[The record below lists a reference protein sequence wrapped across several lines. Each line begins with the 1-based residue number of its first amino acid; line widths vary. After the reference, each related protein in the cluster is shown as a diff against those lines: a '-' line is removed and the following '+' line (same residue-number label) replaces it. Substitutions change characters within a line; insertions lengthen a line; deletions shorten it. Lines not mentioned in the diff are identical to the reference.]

1 MFTGSSESGKSWVFR
16 SLLIE
21 ILCMV
26 KVFEANLTNFC
37 KCWVLGLS
45 VSLCV
50 WVGVQYP
57 FGLIS
62 FGKHFRCWTENQS
75 FFRQKS
81 IKRKP
86 EPSKLANQQL
96 NRLWRTIGR
105 MLVCWK
111 EGLLVDTSWFSRGDV
126 MRDAHQKLPSEAHLE
141 HSALEVGDY
150 CSLPPGDD
158 ESRALGLCVSF
169 KKTRRLFGVVIAAV
183 WDKFP
188 AQVSMWARDIQGA
201 KNHSTC
207 SVQFCFFSLQINV
220 CDFLFMFISS
230 KISSTEK

>member
-1 MFTGSSESGKSWVFR
+1 MLDRKPE
-16 SLLIE
+16 L
-21 ILCMV
+21 
-26 KVFEANLTNFC
+26 
-37 KCWVLGLS
+37 
-45 VSLCV
+45 
-50 WVGVQYP
+50 
-57 FGLIS
+57 
-62 FGKHFRCWTENQS
+62 
-75 FFRQKS
+75 FRQKS

-111 EGLLVDTSWFSRGDV
+111 ERLLVDTSWFSRGDV
-126 MRDAHQKLPSEAHLE
+126 MCDAHQKLPSEAHLE

-158 ESRALGLCVSF
+158 ESRALGLCISF
-169 KKTRRLFGVVIAAV
+169 KKQGDCLESSLRLFEIKVSCPGVDVSARHPRSPKPFDLLCAV
-183 WDKFP
+183 L
-188 AQVSMWARDIQGA
+188 
-201 KNHSTC
+201 
-207 SVQFCFFSLQINV
+207 FFSLQINV

>member
-1 MFTGSSESGKSWVFR
+1 MLNSQFIHFSVR
-16 SLLIE
+16 
-21 ILCMV
+21 
-26 KVFEANLTNFC
+26 
-37 KCWVLGLS
+37 LGRGPVIPLVWFHL
-45 VSLCV
+45 VSLSDA
-50 WVGVQYP
+50 GQKTRA
-57 FGLIS
+57 FQ
-62 FGKHFRCWTENQS
+62 TEIN
-75 FFRQKS
+75 K
-81 IKRKP
+81 KP

-126 MRDAHQKLPSEAHLE
+126 MCDAHQKLPSEAHLE

-158 ESRALGLCVSF
+158 ESRALGLCISF
-169 KKTRRLFGVVIAAV
+169 KKQGDCLESSLRLFEIKVSCPGVDVSARHPRSPKPFDLLCAV
-183 WDKFP
+183 L
-188 AQVSMWARDIQGA
+188 
-201 KNHSTC
+201 
-207 SVQFCFFSLQINV
+207 FFSLQINV